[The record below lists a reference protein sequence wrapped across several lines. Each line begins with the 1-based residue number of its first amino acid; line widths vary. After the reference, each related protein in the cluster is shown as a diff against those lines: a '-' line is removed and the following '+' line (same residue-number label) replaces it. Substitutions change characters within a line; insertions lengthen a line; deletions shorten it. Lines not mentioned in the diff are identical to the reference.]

1 MLIFRK
7 PHQAF
12 RHGKCRTFSELPLS
26 QLKNLKRGNEAMK
39 RSAMLFALSVVL
51 LFLNGCMMWMH
62 GDRSR
67 EHGGRGTA
75 QGQTFV
81 KETRH
86 DNIKISAEVPPLWA
100 GEEASLTLRIE
111 DALSGKPIS
120 GAAVDIVVRRAERA
134 EHAGTQHGAES
145 AEKTV
150 HGKAA
155 EGAEKGVY
163 VFNQKFAEPGW
174 YEITFTITGLQKQ
187 GAAVPVSHTVKK
199 EVIPAHEPEG
209 KDHGKTGGK
218 SMLLIGG
225 AMMVVMMVAIML

>member
-1 MLIFRK
+1 MKFSKQFRYVYCNSRHQEDKKMKRITLLFIMLAI
-7 PHQAF
+7 AI
-12 RHGKCRTFSELPLS
+12 LPLS
-26 QLKNLKRGNEAMK
+26 
-39 RSAMLFALSVVL
+39 
-51 LFLNGCMMWMH
+51 GCMMWMH
-62 GDRSR
+62 DDMSR
-67 EHGGRGTA
+67 EHGARGTA

-86 DNIKISAEVPPLWA
+86 DNIKIGAEVPPLWA
-100 GEEASLTLRIE
+100 GKEASLTLRIE
-111 DALSGKPIS
+111 DALSGEPIS

-155 EGAEKGVY
+155 EGAERGVY

-174 YEITFTITGLQKQ
+174 YEITFSLTGLQEK
-187 GAAVPVSHTVKK
+187 GVATPVSLTVKK
-199 EVIPAHEPEG
+199 EVIPTHEPEG

-218 SMLLIGG
+218 SLLLIGG
-225 AMMVVMMVAIML
+225 VMMVVMMLAIML